1 MVSAEGEGLWA
12 GTVVG
17 VVRQKRCAQSE
28 GIVGMVQF
36 GSFQNADI

>member
-17 VVRQKRCAQSE
+17 VVRQNRCAQSE
-28 GIVGMVQF
+28 DIVSMVHMTL
-36 GSFQNADI
+36 SKDADI